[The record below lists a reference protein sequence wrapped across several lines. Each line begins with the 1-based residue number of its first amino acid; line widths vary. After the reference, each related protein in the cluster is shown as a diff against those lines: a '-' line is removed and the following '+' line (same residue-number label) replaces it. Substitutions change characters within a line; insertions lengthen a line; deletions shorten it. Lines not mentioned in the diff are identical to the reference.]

1 MNTLL
6 MRKLRSAAF
15 RLRQFA
21 VSQRFGVPPSAVY
34 GHDFYTGPAYGQ
46 TIAAADRIAKVIV
59 DVVQPASVFE
69 FGCGRGA
76 LLGAIADL
84 GVPAFGCDGSRH
96 GVVLSPESTFVFQAD
111 LRRPIH
117 LNRTFD
123 YVLCIEV
130 AEHLPKR
137 AARGLVRTLTSTA
150 RSGVV
155 FAASGPDDEEGDDHI
170 NLQPPSYWEALFA
183 EFGLL
188 VDEARSRALVE
199 RLTAIGAPD
208 WYHHTQL
215 FVRGTTS
222 AAPAGTAA

>member
-1 MNTLL
+1 MSTLL
-6 MRKLRSAAF
+6 VRKLRSAAL
-15 RLRQFA
+15 RLKQFV
-21 VSQRFGVPPSAVY
+21 VSQRFGVAPSAIY

-46 TIAAADRIAKVIV
+46 TLAAAERIAKVIL
-59 DVVQPASVFE
+59 DVVRPASLFE

-84 GVPAFGCDGSRH
+84 GVPAFGCDGSHH
-96 GVVLSPESTFVFQAD
+96 GVVLSPPSAFVFQAD
-111 LRRPIH
+111 LRRPVH

-137 AARGLVRTLTSTA
+137 AARGLVQTLVNTA
-150 RSGVV
+150 RTGVI
-155 FAASGPDDEEGDDHI
+155 FAASGPEDDAGDDHI

-183 EFGLL
+183 EFGLT

-199 RLTAIGAPD
+199 RLTAAGAPD
-208 WYHHTQL
+208 WYAHTQL
-215 FVRGTTS
+215 FVRG
-222 AAPAGTAA
+222 PATAVPGESPT